1 MSTTRYDECQSYIGR
16 CPIPAVSLHPHP
28 QHGRTDGRT
37 DGNIVHNEHSFEGDR
52 LSATSRAAGQWRRG
66 SGEAE
71 IDAFR

>member
-1 MSTTRYDECQSYIGR
+1 MTNASHTSVDVPFLRSVR
-16 CPIPAVSLHPHP
+16 IPTHSMDG
-28 QHGRTDGRT
+28 QTDVRT